1 MKRRIVHVVPTLGR
15 GGAEKQLVLLAQHLP
30 RDEFDVH
37 VCAISQS
44 GELAGELER
53 SGIPVT
59 VIGKHFKFD
68 PLSWMRLRRY
78 LRELKPDLAQTWMF
92 TANAYGRAAAI
103 SAGVPKIVASE
114 RCVDSWKAPYQL
126 AIDRRLAR
134 RTDAIIVNS
143 RGVQDFYAEN
153 GIPPDKLR
161 LIHNGISPDCD
172 RSLGRA
178 ELLAKFELPE
188 NARLMGAVGRLW
200 PQKRVKDL
208 IWATDLLKV
217 VHDNTHLLIIG
228 DGPQRKDL
236 ERFREHI
243 NIEDKVRFL
252 GARNDVPRLMPHFD
266 LLLLASS
273 FEGLSNAIME
283 AMVCAVPV
291 VATDIPGNRELVV
304 HGQTGFL
311 VQVGD
316 RAGLARCAYKILEDP
331 ELGRRLGEAG
341 CQRVVS
347 QFSIETMVQKH
358 VALYRELLG

>member
-1 MKRRIVHVVPTLGR
+1 VKRRILHIVPTLHR

-44 GELAGELER
+44 GQLACELER
-53 SGIPVT
+53 SGIPVS
-59 VIGKHFKFD
+59 VIGKRWKFD
-68 PLSWMRLRRY
+68 PLSWIHLRRY
-78 LRELKPDLAQTWMF
+78 IRELKPDLVQTWMF
-92 TANAYGRAAAI
+92 TANAYGRVAAI

-126 AIDRRLAR
+126 AIDRQLAR

-143 RGVQDFYAEN
+143 QGVHDFYSAQ
-153 GIPPDKLR
+153 GIAPHKLR
-161 LIHNGISPDCD
+161 LIHNGISPECD
-172 RSLGRA
+172 RSLSRAALLA
-178 ELLAKFELPE
+178 ELHLPG

-200 PQKRVKDL
+200 PQKRMKDL

-236 ERFREHI
+236 ERFRERC
-243 NIEDKVRFL
+243 NLEDKVHFL
-252 GARNDVPRLMPHFD
+252 GARNDVPRLLPHFD
-266 LLLLASS
+266 LLMLASS

-283 AMVCAVPV
+283 AMVCALPV
-291 VATDIPGNRELVV
+291 VATDIPGNRELVL

-316 RAGLARCAYKILEDP
+316 RAGFSRYAYKILEDP
-331 ELGRRLGEAG
+331 ELARRLGDAG
-341 CQRVVS
+341 RERVVS
-347 QFSIETMVQKH
+347 HFSIEAMVHKH
-358 VALYRELLG
+358 AALYRELLG